1 MEYRG
6 DRASYRDCGRTD
18 APHGL
23 AGDRLL
29 DDVAGDL
36 REGLLRDPLYLGLR
50 QPRVR
55 GAEYDD
61 FIEEFVTAVQE
72 VYPRCCIQFE
82 DLTDTGEEYDM
93 FALANGDIKSA

>member
-1 MEYRG
+1 MPCLPCRPVALVEQCR
-6 DRASYRDCGRTD
+6 
-18 APHGL
+18 
-23 AGDRLL
+23 DRLL

-82 DLTDTGEEYDM
+82 DLTDTGEEYDTLQ
-93 FALANGDIKSA
+93 ATPASDAVA